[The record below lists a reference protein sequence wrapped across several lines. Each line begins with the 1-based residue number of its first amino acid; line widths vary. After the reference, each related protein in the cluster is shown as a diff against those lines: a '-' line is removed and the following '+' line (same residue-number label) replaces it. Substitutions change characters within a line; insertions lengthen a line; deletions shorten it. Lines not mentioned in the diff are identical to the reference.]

1 MLGIFSKLLD
11 INRREVERL
20 SKIVEK
26 VNSFDAKAK
35 KLKEG
40 DFAKKTQEFKDRLGK
55 GETLE
60 QILPEAYA
68 VVREASLRAAVNLSW
83 ASGRGMSFRYKL
95 FTRSL
100 IPLTLPRLHHPHSTR

>member
-11 INRREVERL
+11 INRREVDRL
-20 SKIVEK
+20 TKIVEK

-35 KLKEG
+35 KLKDK
-40 DFAKKTQEFKDRLGK
+40 DFAKKTQEFKERLAK

-68 VVREASLRAAVNLSW
+68 VVREASWRAVGLRPFDVQLVAAI
-83 ASGRGMSFRYKL
+83 AL
-95 FTRSL
+95 FEGKVAEQKTGEGKDRK
-100 IPLTLPRLHHPHSTR
+100 